1 MCYREENNFFKNNF
15 EKNKLFENLINEI
28 NKISLMYPN
37 EEIDID
43 IDYIDPYGYDECNE
57 LFYILLKKSIMIYIK
72 KNNPDKIKY
81 RYYQHQPHK
90 PGEEYEFDSYID
102 ALRHVSFYKNNNN
115 NNNFIKS
122 KL

>member
-1 MCYREENNFFKNNF
+1 MCYREENIFFQ
-15 EKNKLFENLINEI
+15 NKLFEKLINEI

-81 RYYQHQPHK
+81 RYYQHQSHK

-102 ALRHVSFYKNNNN
+102 ALRHASFYKNNNN
-115 NNNFIKS
+115 NNNNLIKS